1 MVVVDRAYAG
11 AAAQATL
18 QTAMTPTTPGA
29 GGTITVDDDSGYPS
43 SGKFEI
49 VIDRGQ
55 NNEESLLINSRSG
68 TTFTIGSRGY
78 DGTVANTHSSGVSLV
93 EHELSGVT
101 VQKFVDHVDDVESDP
116 HSTKLLNNAR
126 HDLEARHTFGAAYG
140 TPVTPTALT
149 PDIAGAAGTGK
160 NPAREDHVH
169 NVPAAAAGNISPDDA
184 AAEGGAAS
192 FARSDH
198 THGITAAVA
207 NTITPDA
214 TPAEGAATSFSRSD
228 HTHGAAAATAS
239 TLTGTNA
246 EGASSSFARADHNH
260 AFTATTGAEVAT
272 SQSTTSTSYVDLA
285 TVGPSVTMTPSASGK
300 VLVHLSGLIENDTS
314 GHVAVM
320 SFAMSGGN
328 TQAAADE
335 FALSTDGPIAQRI
348 GGTFLLTGLA
358 AVSTTFT
365 AKYRRTSTGTGTFA
379 DRKLV
384 VQPMLT

>member
-149 PDIAGAAGTGK
+149 PDIAGAAGTGN

-198 THGITAAVA
+198 THGITAAIA

-239 TLTGTNA
+239 TLTGANA
-246 EGASSSFARADHNH
+246 EGSSSSFARADHNH
-260 AFTATTGAEVAT
+260 AFTATSADVVTFSQGT
-272 SQSTTSTSYVDLA
+272 SSSSYTDLA
-285 TVGPSVTMTPSASGK
+285 NVGPSVTMTPPPSGK
-300 VLVHLSGLIENDTS
+300 VLVHIYGLCDGSGA
-314 GHVAVM
+314 GVASAM
-320 SFAMSGGN
+320 SFELSSGN
-328 TQAAADE
+328 TQAADDS
-335 FALSTDGPIAQRI
+335 FAISNVETDARRLGA
-348 GGTFLLTGLA
+348 TFLLTGLA
-358 AVSTTFT
+358 ASSTLFR
-365 AKYRRTSTGTGTFA
+365 AKYRATGGGTATFA
-379 DRKLV
+379 DRRLI
-384 VQPMLT
+384 VQPILT